1 MPRKIG
7 IVGSWEKDVVG
18 ADVSLSKFLSTG
30 AVEVFFPASESI
42 DFSLG
47 EGMPVVIEK
56 GSISWRGRFLDPVGI
71 YTVRLSWKTPVT
83 PYIIGAEAF
92 LA

>member
-1 MPRKIG
+1 
-7 IVGSWEKDVVG
+7 
-18 ADVSLSKFLSTG
+18 
-30 AVEVFFPASESI
+30 
-42 DFSLG
+42 
-47 EGMPVVIEK
+47 MPVVIEK
-56 GSISWRGRFLDPVGI
+56 GSISWRGEILGSRTVILSDVFTPRDFAQLVGKDPVGI